1 MKSRYYLPTY
11 LKTRTDVIDL
21 VGGPV
26 VIGDKKIIIISK
38 KYINSTSRD
47 QIVAVYYV
55 KPAPTGVTDNWVSVT
70 RLQLYRR
77 GQSGSYSYEKSM
89 NKMYI

>member
-1 MKSRYYLPTY
+1 MKSKYYLPTC
-11 LKTRTDVIDL
+11 LKTRKDVIYL

-26 VIGDKKIIIISK
+26 VIGDKKIIIGK
-38 KYINSTSRD
+38 KYVNSTSRER
-47 QIVAVYYV
+47 IVTVYYV

-77 GQSGSYSYEKSM
+77 GKSGSYSYEKSM
-89 NKMYI
+89 NKRYI